1 MKVLKFKGLLQNK
14 TWISPAYV
22 QLSAKGKIDAITDSF
37 HGEVSEVVDGLAIP
51 AFPNAHSHSFQ
62 YAMSGLG
69 EVHAEGSEPDDF
81 WSWREAM
88 YNLALSVNPDEFEAI
103 ATLLY
108 AEMIR
113 HGYSSVAEFHY
124 VHHDKNGEHYEHLA
138 ELGKR
143 LVLAA
148 KKTGLKITLIP
159 IFYQKGGFGQ
169 EPGVKQRRFIS
180 PTFDDYL
187 KLYKASEEACSLYE
201 DAHVSPGIHSMRGVK
216 MEDIVKL
223 ADHFKDSNKAFHI
236 HISEQLKE
244 IEDSLAY
251 LGKRPVEWLIDNIE
265 LSDKFQLVHAT
276 HLTDK
281 ETTDLAATGAQ
292 VVLCPSTE
300 GNLGDGL
307 FPLKKFQ
314 NAKGSWC
321 IGTDSHIGLNPLEEL
336 RILDY
341 GQRLISH
348 KRNTYFNLIEGNSG
362 LYAMEHAIHKGRK
375 AVNNFQKDFFTIG
388 EDFDALVY
396 NFKKPLLQT
405 ASPKYWMSTILYSTD
420 QSDALG
426 TILKGEWIVKENKHR
441 LQNEIDAVFSEKI
454 NALKA
459 RR

>member
-1 MKVLKFKGLLQNK
+1 MRVLKFKGLLQNK
-14 TWISPAYV
+14 KWISPAFV
-22 QLSAKGKIDAITDSF
+22 ELNENGKITSIQSEYNEEISE
-37 HGEVSEVVDGLAIP
+37 EVNGLAIP

-62 YAMSGLG
+62 YAMAGLG
-69 EVHAEGSEPDDF
+69 EVHAEGAEPDDF

-113 HGYSSVAEFHY
+113 HGYNSVAEFHY
-124 VHHDKNGEHYEHLA
+124 VHHNKNGEHYGHLA

-143 LVLAA
+143 LVIAA

-169 EPGVKQRRFIS
+169 EPGEKQRRFIS
-180 PTFDDYL
+180 PTFEDYL
-187 KLYKASEEACSLYE
+187 ELYKASEEACELYE
-201 DAHVSPGIHSMRGVK
+201 DAHVSPGIHSMRGVQT
-216 MEDIVKL
+216 EDIIKL

-244 IEDSLAY
+244 IEDSIAY
-251 LGKRPVEWLIDNIE
+251 LGKRPVEWLIENVD

-276 HLTDK
+276 HLTEK
-281 ETTDLAATGAQ
+281 ETADLAKSGAQ

-300 GNLGDGL
+300 GNLGDGI
-307 FPLKKFQ
+307 FPLKHFQ
-314 NAKGSWC
+314 KEGGRWC

-348 KRNTYFNLIEGNSG
+348 KRNTFFSLSEGNSG
-362 LYAMEHAIHKGRK
+362 FYSMEQAINAGRK
-375 AVNNFQKDFFTIG
+375 AVNDFQPDFFTVG

-396 NFKKPLLQT
+396 KFDKPLLKT
-405 ASPKYWMSTILYSTD
+405 ASEKYWMSSILFSTD
-420 QSDALG
+420 QSDAMG
-426 TILKGEWIVKENKHR
+426 TILKGEWKVKNNQHV
-441 LQNEIDAVFSEKI
+441 LQSEIEKEFNDKI
-454 NALKA
+454 SALKA
-459 RR
+459 RQ